1 MVTKFK
7 FYFHVLNIDNN
18 NPATLQFAT
27 GLLITGCPSGFLDP
41 FNPNGRRRR
50 SIPEC
55 EKLASSQK
63 DDDSNSAL
71 SSEIIQKIC
80 EHDIKIIP
88 NVVELL
94 QRSIKVFAEHKAN
107 HNKVIEYGK
116 EKQIKKIKNN

>member
-1 MVTKFK
+1 MFSFRSLKQVTT
-7 FYFHVLNIDNN
+7 D
-18 NPATLQFAT
+18 PATLQFAT
-27 GLLITGCPSGFLDP
+27 GMLISGCPSGFLDP
-41 FNPNGRRRR
+41 FYSSGRRRR
-50 SIPEC
+50 SIEEC

-63 DDDSNSAL
+63 DDESNRAL

-107 HNKVIEYGK
+107 HNKVIEHGK
-116 EKQIKKIKNN
+116 EKQIKKIKTN